1 MVDRLKSVDIIPL
14 RRATKP
20 GQEEG
25 SFHIMN
31 LPISGRLSGVSFGA
45 ALALAGLA
53 AVSLPAAPA
62 EARSPAR
69 PAKKAAAPA
78 STPAAPAPVTVTKDG
93 AVQVGRATAKHIL
106 AEYISYTCPHCAH
119 FAQESAAPL
128 KADYIAKGKVRV
140 EYRNLVRDPF
150 DFAAALLAHCGTP
163 AQFVGNHDYLLAN
176 QQTWMGNAEKATP
189 AQQNGWMQGTYTQR
203 LTAIAQDIGLIT
215 MMQKRGI
222 TPAKARTCLADEARQ
237 AQLLAMTEGAAAV
250 GVDSTPSFLLDGR
263 KLENA
268 HDWASVKA
276 ALDAAS

>member
-1 MVDRLKSVDIIPL
+1 MTF
-14 RRATKP
+14 RR
-20 GQEEG
+20 
-25 SFHIMN
+25 
-31 LPISGRLSGVSFGA
+31 SGRLSGVSLGAAFAVA
-45 ALALAGLA
+45 ALAVA
-53 AVSLPAAPA
+53 LPAAPL
-62 EARSPAR
+62 EART
-69 PAKKAAAPA
+69 PAKKQVPAP
-78 STPAAPAPVTVTKDG
+78 TPAAPVSVTKDG
-93 AVQVGRATAKHIL
+93 AVQVGSPAAKHIL

-128 KADYIAKGKVRV
+128 KTNYIAKNKVRV

-163 AQFVGNHDYLLAN
+163 AQFVGNHDYLLAT
-176 QQTWMGNAEKATP
+176 QQTWMTNAEKATP

-222 TPAKARTCLADEARQ
+222 TPAKARLCLADENRQ
-237 AQLLAMTEGAAAV
+237 SQLLSMTEGAAAL

-263 KLENA
+263 KLDNV

>member
-1 MVDRLKSVDIIPL
+1 
-14 RRATKP
+14 
-20 GQEEG
+20 
-25 SFHIMN
+25 MN

-53 AVSLPAAPA
+53 AFSLPAAPA

-78 STPAAPAPVTVTKDG
+78 STPAAPVPVTVTKDG

-163 AQFVGNHDYLLAN
+163 AQFVGNHDYLLVN

-222 TPAKARTCLADEARQ
+222 TPGKARTCLADEARQ